1 MPSPASSVGSQSS
14 VGSMGSS
21 GVTAT
26 ISTPVT
32 IQNMTSAYVNFTS
45 HVLKAFD
52 LWDQAE
58 ALTKK
63 NKGEGLC
70 GSSQCG
76 MEVGGVSA
84 QVSRRKRWAVSLPS
98 PSALL
103 HNPSS
108 RSSLRSVV
116 WARFLRLD
124 LCQAELELA
133 LALCLLTCWHHCFS
147 LN

>member
-76 MEVGGVSA
+76 MRVGGVSV
-84 QVSRRKRWAVSLPS
+84 QVYILSHEAKERRAVSLPS

-103 HNPSS
+103 YNQVP
-108 RSSLRSVV
+108 
-116 WARFLRLD
+116 D
-124 LCQAELELA
+124 LP
-133 LALCLLTCWHHCFS
+133 
-147 LN
+147 